1 ARRGRAD
8 DRSQRDQRHLQQA
21 VRTESSMTLF
31 KIFRRS
37 GSAPIARERLQ
48 LLLAHERVARSQPDL
63 LGILREEILE
73 VISRHVP
80 FDPDRVQIK
89 LDRGKSVSTLEVDIE
104 IPNGLDAALAKA
116 S

>member
-1 ARRGRAD
+1 
-8 DRSQRDQRHLQQA
+8 
-21 VRTESSMTLF
+21 
-31 KIFRRS
+31 
-37 GSAPIARERLQ
+37 
-48 LLLAHERVARSQPDL
+48 
-63 LGILREEILE
+63 
-73 VISRHVP
+73 VP

>member
-1 ARRGRAD
+1 
-8 DRSQRDQRHLQQA
+8 
-21 VRTESSMTLF
+21 MTLF
-31 KIFRRS
+31 KLFRRS

-48 LLLAHERVARSQPDL
+48 LLLAHERGTRNQPDL
-63 LGILREEILE
+63 LGILREEILA

-104 IPNGLDAALAKA
+104 IPNGFGAALAKA